1 MSIDTTLTQTLR
13 RNPNMKFKMQDKQ
26 NQLIERIS
34 DKHLVVG
41 VDIAQ
46 ELHVARAVNY
56 RGIIVGD
63 PLTFENN
70 EEGFARLLQWINEL
84 KTLKGF
90 ASTIIGM
97 EPTGHYWINLSKW
110 LYDQDI
116 EAVTVNPHLV
126 KKNKENRDNSR
137 SKSDKKDALVI
148 ADMVKNGYYSF
159 IRPTSETFEKL
170 RVLMSNRDMTVKR
183 LVSAINQIN
192 RWVDIVFP
200 ELRQVF
206 KDVKGKGAM
215 ATLRLFPTPQE
226 LRSMKALDIVE
237 GWKTQMKRQP
247 GIIKARVLIELAT
260 HSVGS
265 RQAHDAYNL
274 HLEQLIEEFDLA
286 TAQLERVEQE
296 VTNLLKQVPFAKK
309 LLAIKGIS
317 EIALAGIL
325 GEAGDLS
332 GFAHG
337 NSLLRHAGLH
347 LAEASSGK
355 WKGQIVLSKRGRSR
369 LRRFLYLATMSLV
382 MNNPDFKE
390 LHANNVNVKKMKKM
404 KSIMKLV
411 HKLARVLV
419 GMARKNE
426 SYRPEKLQ
434 PITSMAWDQ
443 RFHLVGSIMSIP

>member
-1 MSIDTTLTQTLR
+1 
-13 RNPNMKFKMQDKQ
+13 MKFKMQDKQ

-34 DKHLVVG
+34 DRHLVVG

-46 ELHVARAVNY
+46 ELHVARAVNF

-70 EEGFARLLQWINEL
+70 EEGFARLLQWINHL

-97 EPTGHYWINLSKW
+97 EPTGHYWLNLSKW

-183 LVSAINQIN
+183 LVSAVNQIN

-215 ATLRLFPTPQE
+215 ATLRLFPTPIE
-226 LRSMKALDIVE
+226 LRSMKAPDIVV

-247 GIIKARVLIELAT
+247 GLIKAQLLIELAM
-260 HSVGS
+260 HSVGTQ
-265 RQAHDAYNL
+265 QALDAYKL

-286 TAQLERVEQE
+286 TAQLERVEKE
-296 VTNLLKQVPFAKK
+296 VTEVLKRIPFAKK

-325 GEAGDLS
+325 GESGDLS

-390 LHANNVNVKKMKKM
+390 LHANNVKLKKMKKM
-404 KSIMKLV
+404 KSIMKLIN
-411 HKLARVLV
+411 KLARVLV

-426 SYRPEKLQ
+426 SYRPLKVL
-434 PITSMAWDQ
+434 PLTPLAA
-443 RFHLVGSIMSIP
+443 

>member
-1 MSIDTTLTQTLR
+1 
-13 RNPNMKFKMQDKQ
+13 MQVKQ

-34 DKHLVVG
+34 IKHLIVG
-41 VDIAQ
+41 IDIAQ
-46 ELHVARAVNY
+46 QFHVARAVNF
-56 RGIIVGD
+56 RGIVIGD

-70 EEGFARLLQWINEL
+70 EDGFARLIQWINCL
-84 KTLKGF
+84 K
-90 ASTIIGM
+90 ASKSLDTTIVGM

-110 LYDQDI
+110 LYERNI
-116 EAVTVNPHLV
+116 EVVTVNPHLV
-126 KKNKENRDNSR
+126 KRNKENRDNTQ

-159 IRPTSETFEKL
+159 IRPSYEAFEKL

-183 LVSAINQIN
+183 LVSAVNQIN

-206 KDVKGKGAM
+206 KDVKGKGAI
-215 ATLRLFPTPQE
+215 ATLRLFPTPLE
-226 LRSMKALDIVE
+226 IRSMKPKEIVN
-237 GWKTQMKRQP
+237 GWKSLMKRQA
-247 GIIKARVLIELAT
+247 GLRKAHLLIELAA
-260 HSVGS
+260 HSVGTP
-265 RQAHDAYNL
+265 QALDAYKL
-274 HLEQLIEEFDLA
+274 HLEQLLEEFDLA
-286 TAQLERVEQE
+286 TAQLERVEKE
-296 VTNLLKQVPFAKK
+296 VTEVLKQIPFSRK

-317 EIALAGIL
+317 EITLAGIL

-390 LHANNVNVKKMKKM
+390 LHSNNVKVKKMKKM
-404 KSIMKLV
+404 KSIMKLIN
-411 HKLARVLV
+411 KFARILV

-426 SYRPEKLQ
+426 SYHSDKVKPL
-434 PITSMAWDQ
+434 ISLAA
-443 RFHLVGSIMSIP
+443 